1 MSVEARQLGGD
12 ADISKVAGLL
22 WMLLGDPD
30 VEDSR
35 VASRTLAECG
45 VDAGSVLDLWAA
57 VCEEFGER
65 PLEPEIEPGALDPD
79 MTVTT
84 AATTMA
90 NLLARGDD
98 GD

>member
-1 MSVEARQLGGD
+1 MPVETRQLGGD
-12 ADISKVAGLL
+12 TDISKVAALL

-30 VEDSR
+30 VEDSS

-57 VCEEFGER
+57 VFEEFGECS
-65 PLEPEIEPGALDPD
+65 LEPAIEPGALDPD
-79 MTVTT
+79 MTITT

-98 GD
+98 GH

>member
-1 MSVEARQLGGD
+1 MPLETRQLAGD
-12 ADISKVAGLL
+12 TGISKVAALL

-30 VEDSR
+30 VKDSN

-45 VDAGSVLDLWAA
+45 VDAGGVLDLWAA

-65 PLEPEIEPGALDPD
+65 SLEPEIEPGALDPN

-84 AATTMA
+84 AAATMA
-90 NLLARGDD
+90 NLLARGGD
-98 GD
+98 GH

>member
-1 MSVEARQLGGD
+1 MPVEARQLGGD
-12 ADISKVAGLL
+12 TDISKVVALL

-30 VEDSR
+30 VEDSS

-45 VDAGSVLDLWAA
+45 VDAGGVLDLWAA

-65 PLEPEIEPGALDPD
+65 SLEPEIEPGALDPN

-84 AATTMA
+84 AAATMA
-90 NLLARGDD
+90 NLLAGGDD
-98 GD
+98 GH